1 MLRPHWDKSTDIDS
15 INNWD
20 IFYKDLIQFN
30 KENNI
35 NNCFG
40 LGHSIGGNLLLK
52 AALHDKKYYSSIV
65 LLDPTI
71 FTPPIIYIWKLLR
84 KMGLTSANPMIRKAQ
99 SRRTEF
105 DSTHDV
111 FKHYRKKRVFSLIN
125 DKELQ
130 DYINSIFNS
139 SSRKATLSYDKNW
152 EAKMYE
158 TAGLIDMEIW
168 NKIDTLQVPTLI
180 IIPDKNAV
188 FKALNYKKIKENKFI
203 TVHQLDSSTHLF
215 PLEKPDKVAQIVT
228 SFFNNYTH
236 TS

>member
-1 MLRPHWDKSTDIDS
+1 
-15 INNWD
+15 
-20 IFYKDLIQFN
+20 
-30 KENNI
+30 
-35 NNCFG
+35 
-40 LGHSIGGNLLLK
+40 
-52 AALHDKKYYSSIV
+52 
-65 LLDPTI
+65 
-71 FTPPIIYIWKLLR
+71 
-84 KMGLTSANPMIRKAQ
+84 MGLTSANPMISKAQ

-130 DYINSIFNS
+130 DYINSIFNR

-180 IIPDKNAV
+180 IIPNKNAV

-215 PLEKPDKVAQIVT
+215 PLETPDKVAQIVT